1 MSVCRALT
9 VVVGVAVL
17 MMMSMIVSMIR
28 SVLMAVRVLVTLD
41 GGLGL
46 TAAAYCA
53 HHSTSSSFTLIW
65 SPPVTCN

>member
-9 VVVGVAVL
+9 VVVGVAVP
-17 MMMSMIVSMIR
+17 MMSMIVSMIR
-28 SVLMAVRVLVTLD
+28 SVLMVVRVSVALD

-46 TAAAYCA
+46 TAAAYCS